1 MDAFYKE
8 ILNPAGQKDS
18 AYDAVETSTH
28 AKGGDKAVVGLLNN
42 GKPNVSFFLEA
53 IEKELLQRGN
63 YEIMNVHKPRSAAAC
78 PDINAIAERCGFL
91 INAVAD

>member
-8 ILNPAGQKDS
+8 ILNPAGEKEN
-18 AYDAVETSTH
+18 AHEAVEASTRG
-28 AKGGDKAVVGLLNN
+28 KGRDKPVIGLLNN

-53 IEKELLQRGN
+53 IEKELLRRGD
-63 YEIMNVHKPRSAAAC
+63 YEIMNICKPRSAAAC